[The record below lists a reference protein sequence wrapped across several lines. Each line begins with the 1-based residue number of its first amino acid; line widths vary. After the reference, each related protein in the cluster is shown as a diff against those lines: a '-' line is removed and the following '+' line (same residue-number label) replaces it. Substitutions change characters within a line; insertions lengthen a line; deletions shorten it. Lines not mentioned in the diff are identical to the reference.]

1 MNGDAPASPPP
12 SSVEFADLTRVTVF
26 FGLAVATGMLFTVW
40 YSVTFNGMRFGG
52 VVMWALALFASGAGV
67 GFLFGIPKVLQGERP
82 AAPSAASPPAAGS
95 LAPADSGP
103 TTSLAYHQRVNTNL
117 EEISDWLT
125 KIIVGVSLI
134 QLKSVP
140 DYVRRLADLI
150 GAILVGPQPERGFG
164 VSLVLF
170 YTTAGFLYGYL
181 STRLYI
187 QGALARAERGIV
199 QESLRAEQGLRSQS
213 GKAVRQVEEAL
224 QRQVPPQG
232 APAPAAAPGVVDD
245 ALRRMADEYLNVHI
259 EDWGLRVRRK
269 DELAAEMGAHVIN
282 HQISRATLADETNE
296 GLLLALATAAHTA
309 PEREDTDRLIN
320 AARRVSR
327 LHVQYR
333 FILAFTRLLDHG
345 YVTPGQ
351 RSAIRNILNTF
362 ETRADDSLRQAIAG
376 LRRQL
381 G

>member
-40 YSVTFNGMRFGG
+40 YAATFNGMRFGG
-52 VVMWALALFASGAGV
+52 IVMWALALFASGAGV

-150 GAILVGPQPERGFG
+150 GASVVGPEPDRGFG

-181 STRLYI
+181 ATRLYI
-187 QGALARAERGIV
+187 QGALARAERGIE
-199 QESLRAEQGLRSQS
+199 QESLRAEQELRSQS
-213 GKAVRQVEEAL
+213 GKAVKQVEEAL
-224 QRQVPPQG
+224 QRQVPPAG
-232 APAPAAAPGVVDD
+232 APAPAAAPGVVADM
-245 ALRRMADEYLNVHI
+245 LRRMADEYLNVHL

-282 HQISRATLADETNE
+282 HQISRAILADETNE

-333 FILAFTRLLDHG
+333 FILAFTRLLDQG
-345 YVTPGQ
+345 YVTLAQ